1 MTQKIDRPIHYARW
15 WRIIPPAILV
25 YIFSFM
31 DRTNIGMAM
40 AGGMNDDL
48 AMTASMSGWAA
59 GIFFGVPGMALML
72 EVEVLFRP

>member
-1 MTQKIDRPIHYARW
+1 MTQKIDCPIPYARW

-59 GIFFGVPGMALML
+59 GIFFGVPGMALI
-72 EVEVLFRP
+72 